1 MRLDFS
7 EVKESKNAT
16 EGVHTMTIFAAAE
29 KKSQNGTQMLVLD
42 MRDEDEGFCRD
53 HVCLEGP
60 AAFRAKQLFEALGID
75 DDQAATMEAA
85 DLIGMSVEAN
95 IIIEPYEGEDRAK
108 VKKYIA

>member
-7 EVKESKNAT
+7 EVKESKNAS
-16 EGVHTMTIFAAAE
+16 EGTHTMTIFKATE

-42 MRDEDEGFCRD
+42 MRDEEGGYCRD

-60 AAFRAKQLFEALGID
+60 AACRAKQLFDALGID
-75 DDQAATMEAA
+75 DDQAGDMEAA
-85 DLIGMSVEAN
+85 DLVGMSVEAD
-95 IIIEPYEGEDRAK
+95 IIIEAYEGEDRAK

>member
-7 EVKESKNAT
+7 EVKESKIAA
-16 EGVHTMTIFAAAE
+16 EGTHTLTIFKAVE

-42 MRDEDEGFCRD
+42 MRDEEEGYCRD
-53 HVCLEGP
+53 HICLEGP

-75 DDQAATMEAA
+75 DDEAKSMEASN
-85 DLIGMSVEAN
+85 LVGMSVEAD
-95 IIIEPYEGEDRAK
+95 IIIESYEGEDRAK

>member
-16 EGVHTMTIFAAAE
+16 EGIHTMTIFKAIE

-42 MRDEDEGFCRD
+42 MKDEDEGYCRD

-60 AAFRAKQLFEALGID
+60 AAFRAQQLFNALGVD
-75 DDQAATMEAA
+75 SEQAEAMEAA
-85 DLIGMSVEAN
+85 DLVGMSVEAE
-95 IIIEPYEGEDRAK
+95 IINEPYEGEDRAK

>member
-7 EVKESKNAT
+7 EIKESKSAS
-16 EGVHTMTIFAAAE
+16 EGTHTMTIFKAVE

-42 MRDEDEGFCRD
+42 MKDEDEGYCRD

-60 AAFRAKQLFEALGID
+60 AAFRAKQLFNALGID
-75 DDQAATMEAA
+75 EEQAEAMEAA
-85 DLIGMSVEAN
+85 DFVGMSVEAD
-95 IIIEPYEGEDRAK
+95 IILEDYEGEDRAK

>member
-16 EGVHTMTIFAAAE
+16 EGRHVMSIFQAVE

-42 MRDEDEGFCRD
+42 MRDEDEGYCRD

-60 AAFRAKQLFEALGID
+60 AAFRAKQLFAALGID

-85 DLIGMSVEAN
+85 DLVGMSVEADIVN
-95 IIIEPYEGEDRAK
+95 EPYEGEDRAK
-108 VKKYIA
+108 VKKYLA

>member
-16 EGVHTMTIFAAAE
+16 EGIHEMTIFKAIE
-29 KKSQNGTQMLVLD
+29 KKSTNGTQMLVLD
-42 MRDEDEGFCRD
+42 MKDEEEGYCRD

-75 DDQAATMEAA
+75 DDQAAAMEAA
-85 DLIGMSVEAN
+85 DLIGMSVEAD
-95 IIIEPYEGEDRAK
+95 IVIEPYEGEDRAK

>member
-7 EVKESKNAT
+7 EVKESKNAS
-16 EGVHTMTIFAAAE
+16 EGVHTMTIFGAKE
-29 KKSQNGTQMLVLD
+29 KKSTNGTQMLVLD

-60 AAFRAKQLFEALGID
+60 AAFRAQQLFNALGID
-75 DDQAATMEAA
+75 SEQAETMEAA
-85 DLIGMSVEAN
+85 DLVGMSVEAE
-95 IIIEPYEGEDRAK
+95 IINEPYEGEDRAK

>member
-16 EGVHTMTIFAAAE
+16 EGVHEMTIFKAIE
-29 KKSQNGTQMLVLD
+29 KKSQNGTHMLVLD
-42 MRDEDEGFCRD
+42 MKDEEEGYCRD

-60 AAFRAKQLFEALGID
+60 AAFRAKQLFAALGLD
-75 DDQAATMEAA
+75 EDQAASMEAS
-85 DLIGMSVEAN
+85 DLVGMSVEAE
-95 IIIEPYEGEDRAK
+95 IVIEPYEGEDRAK